1 MPLSFKQLRESKKK
15 PMGDLV
21 KTFKHKRVAVQ
32 IYKYKNEFVSYLD
45 GEMLD
50 KYRSEKEAVNMSKE
64 FATALKEK

>member
-1 MPLSFKQLRESKKK
+1 
-15 PMGDLV
+15 MGDLV
-21 KTFKHKRVAVQ
+21 KKFKHKRVAVQ
-32 IYKYKNEFVSYLD
+32 IYKYKDEFVSYLD